1 MLITEKLNGWLYR
14 GLKLLIYEHNHVQQ
28 FYCRLDGIRGLFAE
42 GKVKEYSTPLGALIF
57 SCGKKNCNVEITK
70 TLVNLWGN
78 S

>member
-1 MLITEKLNGWLYR
+1 MNNNHALAAKL
-14 GLKLLIYEHNHVQQ
+14 GLEW
-28 FYCRLDGIRGLFAE
+28 IRGLFAE

-57 SCGKKNCNVEITK
+57 SCGKKNCNIEITE